1 MAARSLTRDLVVGAA
16 VDLVDERQL
25 YDVGISSV
33 AESLG
38 VQPSALYHHVENLEA
53 LRTAVAAV
61 AVERLAEVLRDA
73 AVGRSG
79 ADAVRPIADAYRM
92 FANEHAGLYSF
103 TVSVA
108 TEDPARSAASRRV
121 VDILRQVLEGWGVT
135 GDRSVH
141 GARVLRSALHGFVT
155 LEYAGDFVLD
165 QDPDDSFEQ
174 LVEMLVESL
183 GRLAV
188 LEAAN
193 S

>member
-92 FANEHAGLYSF
+92 L
-103 TVSVA
+103 
-108 TEDPARSAASRRV
+108 
-121 VDILRQVLEGWGVT
+121 
-135 GDRSVH
+135 
-141 GARVLRSALHGFVT
+141 
-155 LEYAGDFVLD
+155 
-165 QDPDDSFEQ
+165 
-174 LVEMLVESL
+174 SL
-183 GRLAV
+183 IHI
-188 LEAAN
+188 
-193 S
+193 

>member
-1 MAARSLTRDLVVGAA
+1 MSARALTRHLVVEAA
-16 VDLVDERQL
+16 VDLVDDRQL
-25 YDVGISSV
+25 SEIGVSSV
-33 AESLG
+33 ADELG
-38 VQPSALYHHVENLEA
+38 VRPSALYHHVENLDA

-61 AVERLAEVLRDA
+61 AVDRLAEVLRDA
-73 AVGRSG
+73 AVGRGG
-79 ADAVRPIADAYRM
+79 ADAVRPMADAYRA

-121 VDILRQVLEGWGVT
+121 VDVLRQVLEGWGVT

-165 QDPDDSFEQ
+165 QDPDDSFEL

-188 LEAAN
+188 PDAAN